1 MQSKL
6 PNSTLSIFAVMSKMA
21 AEYDALNLSQGFP
34 DFETDPVLIELV
46 TKAMRDGFNQYA
58 PLAGDLGLRE
68 RVSEMIETLR
78 GKSYNPQTEVIIT
91 VGASEALFVAI
102 TAFIHPGDEV
112 IVLKPAY
119 DTYEPTIQ
127 LQGGKPVRVQ
137 LKAPYDQV
145 DWDEVAACITSKTR
159 MIIINNPHNPSGMVY
174 SESDLKR
181 LQEILEGTSI
191 LVLSDEV
198 YEHIVFD
205 EKKHQSVASYPG
217 LAARSLITASFGKT
231 FHTTGWKIG
240 YCLAPENLMREFQKV
255 HQNTVFCVSHP
266 MQKAIAAYL
275 KNPDNYLNLSGFYE
289 RKRDLFLDGIKDSR
303 FKFKPAMGTYFQM
316 LDYSAISQENAKLF
330 AERLTK
336 EKGIASIP
344 VSVFNVNQ
352 QDGKLLRF
360 CFAKSDE
367 TLLKATTI
375 LKSL

>member
-1 MQSKL
+1 
-6 PNSTLSIFAVMSKMA
+6 
-21 AEYDALNLSQGFP
+21 GFP

-78 GKSYNPQTEVIIT
+78 GKSYNPQTEVTIT

-367 TLLKATTI
+367 TLLKATAI

>member
-6 PNSTLSIFAVMSKMA
+6 PNSTLSIFAFMSKMA
-21 AEYDALNLSQGFP
+21 ADYGALNLSQGFP

-46 TKAMRDGFNQYA
+46 TKAMQDGFNQYA

-78 GKSYNPQTEVIIT
+78 GTSYNPQTEVTIT

-102 TAFIHPGDEV
+102 TAFVHPGDEV

-127 LQGGKPVRVQ
+127 LQGGKPVTVQ
-137 LKAPYDQV
+137 LKAPYDKV
-145 DWDEVAACITSKTR
+145 DWDEVAACITLKTR

-205 EKKHQSVASYPG
+205 EKKHKSVASYPG

-266 MQKAIAAYL
+266 MQKAIAEYL

-330 AERLTK
+330 AERLIK

-344 VSVFNVNQ
+344 VSVFNVNE

-360 CFAKSDE
+360 CFAKSDD
-367 TLLKATTI
+367 TLLNATAI
-375 LKSL
+375 LRSL